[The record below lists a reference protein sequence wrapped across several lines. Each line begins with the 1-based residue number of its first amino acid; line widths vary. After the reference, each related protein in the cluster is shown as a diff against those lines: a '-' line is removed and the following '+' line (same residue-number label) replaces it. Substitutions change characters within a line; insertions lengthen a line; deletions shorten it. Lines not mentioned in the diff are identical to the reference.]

1 MKSILITSIGSSTA
15 VNFIKLLKRRYEII
29 GCDINEYG
37 YTAGSMM
44 VDEYYKVSLSS
55 DEKYIEE
62 IVDIIKRENVK
73 VIIPIHDEEIYQIS
87 KHKNQIEKAGVK
99 VLIPEVEYIEL
110 FRDKYLASK
119 AVQKIGVKIPKI
131 FEGEIPI
138 NKQKLIKRE
147 KVSVGS
153 KGIEI
158 LDSWKENIIID
169 PKKEFLQEYIEGD
182 EYTVDIMKYGDEEIL
197 IIPRLRMEIK
207 SGVATKVKIEKDEA
221 LISVC
226 KKILEEYPLMGFS
239 NIQFIKDKND
249 NIYFIELNPRFGG
262 MSISSVLASDNY
274 VELYVE
280 KIIEDENS
288 IKRVKEIN
296 IKWNSIVT
304 RYFEEKIFY
313 ES

>member
-1 MKSILITSIGSSTA
+1 MKNVLITSIGSSTA
-15 VNFIKLLKRRYEII
+15 VNFIKLLKEKYKII

-37 YTAGSMM
+37 YTSGSMM

-55 DEKYIEE
+55 NEKYIKE
-62 IVDIIKRENVK
+62 VSDIIKKKNVK
-73 VIIPIHDEEIYQIS
+73 AIIPIHDEEIYKIS
-87 KHKNQIEKAGVK
+87 KYKNQIEELGVK
-99 VLIPEVEYIEL
+99 VLVPEIEHIEL

-119 AVQKIGVKIPKI
+119 AVEKIGVKIPKI
-131 FEGEIPI
+131 FEEDISI
-138 NKQKLIKRE
+138 SKQKLIKRE

-158 LDSWKENIIID
+158 LDDCAENISID
-169 PKKEFLQEYIEGD
+169 RNKEFLQEYITGD
-182 EYTVDIMKYGDEEIL
+182 EYTVDILKYGDEEAL

-207 SGVATKVKIEKDEA
+207 SGVATKVRIEKDEV
-221 LISVC
+221 LISEC

-239 NIQFIKDKND
+239 NIQFMKDKNGD
-249 NIYFIELNPRFGG
+249 IYFIELNPRFGG

-274 VELYVE
+274 VQLYVE
-280 KIIEDENS
+280 QMIEDGNS
-288 IKRVKEIN
+288 IKKVKDIN

-304 RYFEEKIFY
+304 RYFEEKVFY